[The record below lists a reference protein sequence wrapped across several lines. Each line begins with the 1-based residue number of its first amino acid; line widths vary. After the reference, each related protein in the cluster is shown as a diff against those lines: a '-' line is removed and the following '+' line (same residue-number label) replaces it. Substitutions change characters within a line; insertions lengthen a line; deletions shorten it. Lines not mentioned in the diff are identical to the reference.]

1 MPASSTR
8 QFSRPSSA
16 SKSTEPPARFT
27 ITVKS
32 DRIGRLTARM
42 FLRTQLGIRLIL
54 NFRAFA
60 ALLILGVLTHPA
72 HAAPARPQIDITG
85 YVINADLDP
94 ATGKLSA
101 TADVTF
107 TALDDLTSAS
117 FELNNGLNV
126 TALTDSS
133 GAALNSER
141 LSANFTVRV
150 TLRAPIAKG
159 STNTF
164 HFVYSGTLTGSD
176 TSPVD
181 GIKLAAIADPISI
194 LLYPGRWFPMTG
206 LFTDRFTAE
215 MHVRVPAD
223 FTAVGSGTASKKAL
237 PDGRNEFTFLWS
249 KPGFPGTI
257 VAGRFLPPIT
267 ASGYSNIHLYVTEKR
282 KAGAPDFAS
291 LAGREFETMT
301 SLFGEP
307 ESGRINVVELPDDA
321 VSAAWAPQIAAIA
334 GSRIVDRTPA
344 SQRLLSNTLAH
355 QWWGSEVSPA
365 TLNDA
370 WITNGMSRYGE
381 LMVLE
386 DFAGKNA
393 FQSAV
398 GDVSAGALAYDTEP
412 LSTLGRLDPFSPQF
426 QSMTLEKG
434 AMVFHMLRWEM
445 GDDAFQSFL
454 RNLLSQYTDKGIRS
468 SEVETVAEAQP
479 VNSANNGVSHLELT
493 PFFSQWIDGTGAPAF
508 TDKYSVYRLGN
519 NKGFRTIGS
528 IGEDLDLFKMP
539 VELRIET
546 DGKTEDRRIDVA
558 GTDSPYSVDTF
569 GRPRHISIDPENW
582 VLKSTPDLAIRVAV
596 LRGQQRLAQGD
607 LTGALAEYQKALDEN
622 KSSSLAN
629 YRIAEVF
636 FLQHNYQAAAN
647 SFRDALRGDDDP
659 RWTEVWSHIHL
670 GYIFDCTG
678 QRERAVNEYRLAVQT
693 NDNTQGA
700 VNEARA
706 RMAAPYKCARADN

>member
-1 MPASSTR
+1 V
-8 QFSRPSSA
+8 RP
-16 SKSTEPPARFT
+16 
-27 ITVKS
+27 
-32 DRIGRLTARM
+32 L
-42 FLRTQLGIRLIL
+42 L
-54 NFRAFA
+54 N
-60 ALLILGVLTHPA
+60 
-72 HAAPARPQIDITG
+72 ITG
-85 YVINADLDP
+85 TVINADLDP
-94 ATGKLSA
+94 ATGKLAA

-107 TALDDLTSAS
+107 TALEDLNSAS

-126 TALTDSS
+126 TSLTDNS

-141 LSANFTVRV
+141 MASNFTVRV
-150 TLRAPIAKG
+150 TLPAPLAKG
-159 STNTF
+159 SSNTF
-164 HFVYSGTLTGSD
+164 HFAYSGTLTGSD

-181 GIKLAAIADPISI
+181 GIKLAAIADPISM

-215 MHVRVPAD
+215 MHIRVPAD
-223 FTAVGSGTASKKAL
+223 YTAVGSGVASKKTL
-237 PDGRNEFTFLWS
+237 PDGRNEFSFTWS

-257 VAGRFLPPIT
+257 VAGKFLPPIT
-267 ASGYSNIHLYVTEKR
+267 ASGISNIHVYVTEKR
-282 KAGAPDFAS
+282 KDGAPEFAA
-291 LAGREFETMT
+291 LAGREFEFMT
-301 SLFGEP
+301 NLFGQP
-307 ESGRINVVELPDDA
+307 ESGRMSIVELPEDA
-321 VSAAWAPQIAAIA
+321 VSASWAPEMACIA
-334 GSRIVDRTPA
+334 GNRIVDHN
-344 SQRLLSNTLAH
+344 SQRLLANTLAH

-381 LMVLE
+381 LMYLE
-386 DFAGKNA
+386 DSAGKNA
-393 FQSAV
+393 FQTAI

-434 AMVFHMLRWEM
+434 AMVFHMLRWQM
-445 GDDAFQSFL
+445 GDDAFHSFL
-454 RNLLSQYTDKGIRS
+454 RSLLSQFTGKGIRS
-468 SEVETVAEAQP
+468 SQVQEVAEAQT
-479 VNSANNGVSHLELT
+479 VKGANNEGTHLELT

-508 TDKYSVYRLGN
+508 TDKYSVYRLGS
-519 NKGFRTIGS
+519 NKGFRTVGS
-528 IGEDLDLFKMP
+528 ISEDLDLFRMP

-558 GTDSPYSVDTF
+558 GTDSSYTVETF
-569 GRPRHISIDPENW
+569 GRPRRISIDPENW
-582 VLKSTPDLAIRVAV
+582 LLKSTPDLAIRVAV
-596 LRGQQRLAQGD
+596 LRGQQLVAQGD

-622 KSSSLAN
+622 KSSSLAA

-636 FLQHNYQAAAN
+636 FMQRNYQASAN

-700 VNEARA
+700 INEARA
-706 RMAAPYKCARADN
+706 RLASPYKCARADN